1 MVMTMIG
8 CLCIHG
14 FTGSPNEVAPLAE
27 YLHKRT
33 DWMIKT
39 PTLPGHGQRLQLKGI
54 TYDQWFQSAEEELQ
68 ALMEK
73 CETVYVVG
81 FSMGGVIAVYLAEK
95 YKIDKLVLLSAAFYY
110 VNPRQLIKDIREIVR
125 DGWRSFRENPLF
137 IRYKNKIFA
146 TPLTAIL
153 EFRKLVNE
161 VRPLLP
167 HVHVPVLIVQ
177 GEKDGIVPP
186 KSARY
191 LYERIGS
198 SKKKLLFL
206 PASYHHVCHGPDR
219 HVLFTEVEKFLLEN
233 GNY

>member
-1 MVMTMIG
+1 MVMAMIG

-14 FTGSPNEVAPLAE
+14 FTGSPGEVAPLAE
-27 YLHKRT
+27 YLRKRT

-54 TYDQWFQSAEEELQ
+54 TYDQWFRSAEEELQ
-68 ALMEK
+68 ALMER

-110 VNPRQLIKDIREIVR
+110 VNPRQLIKDIHEIIR

-167 HVHVPVLIVQ
+167 RVRVPALIVQ

-198 SKKKLLFL
+198 EKKKLLFL
-206 PASYHHVCHGPDR
+206 PDSYHHVCYGPDR
-219 HVLFTEVEKFLLEN
+219 HILFMEVENFLLEN
-233 GNY
+233 GDY

>member
-1 MVMTMIG
+1 MIG

-14 FTGSPNEVAPLAE
+14 FTGSPEEVAPLVE
-27 YLHKRT
+27 YLQKRT
-33 DWMIKT
+33 DWVIKT
-39 PTLPGHGQRLQLKGI
+39 PTLPGHGEQLQLRGI
-54 TYDQWFQSAEEELQ
+54 TYDQWFQAAEEELQ

-73 CETVYVVG
+73 CKTIYVIG

-110 VNPRQLIKDIREIVR
+110 INPRQFIKDIHEMVR
-125 DGWRSFRENPLF
+125 DGWRRLRENPLF

-153 EFRKLVNE
+153 EFRKLVNK

-167 HVHVPVLIVQ
+167 HVDVPVLIVQ
-177 GEKDGIVPP
+177 GEKDGIVPL
-186 KSARY
+186 KSAYY
-191 LYERIGS
+191 LYEKIGS
-198 SKKKLLFL
+198 AKKKLLFL

-219 HVLFTEVEKFLLEN
+219 YVLFTEIEKFLLEN